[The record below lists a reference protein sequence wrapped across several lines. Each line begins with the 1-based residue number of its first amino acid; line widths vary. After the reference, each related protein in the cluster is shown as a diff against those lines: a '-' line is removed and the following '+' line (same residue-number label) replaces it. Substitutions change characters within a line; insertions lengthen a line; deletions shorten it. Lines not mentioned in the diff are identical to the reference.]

1 MSCVKTLF
9 DAYIICDD
17 GTIEI
22 VKALLSDIKEKDFKA
37 LYYVKSLTEIVRP

>member
-1 MSCVKTLF
+1 MSCVNTLF

-22 VKALLSDIKEKDFKA
+22 VKVLLSDIMEKVCKA

>member
-1 MSCVKTLF
+1 MSCVNTLF

-17 GTIEI
+17 GIIEI
-22 VKALLSDIKEKDFKA
+22 VKSLFSDIREKDCKA